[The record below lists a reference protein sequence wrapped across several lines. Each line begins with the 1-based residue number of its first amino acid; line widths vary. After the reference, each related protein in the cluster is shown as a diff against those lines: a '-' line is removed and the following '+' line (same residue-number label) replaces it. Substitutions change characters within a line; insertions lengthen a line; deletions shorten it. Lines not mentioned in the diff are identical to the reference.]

1 MHFYEAAI
9 NNKVHKEKFLNLYA
23 LLNIIRV
30 IKSRL
35 MRWVEHVACMGEM
48 RKAYR
53 ILVKI
58 SEGKRIF
65 KRCRLRGRMILKR
78 KLNGAVGCGL
88 E

>member
-1 MHFYEAAI
+1 
-9 NNKVHKEKFLNLYA
+9 
-23 LLNIIRV
+23 
-30 IKSRL
+30 
-35 MRWVEHVACMGEM
+35 M